1 MSTAKRP
8 KRRPDIAPTAGLV
21 VEGDTEFKAL
31 PYLHTKKLIPRCPP
45 LRAKNLGGVGS
56 HLLPV
61 GIAARLL
68 GPVIAHQVSG
78 HDPIVACID
87 REQREMSA
95 VDLARN
101 VATELGRLL
110 EEKNRSSDGVFVAVA
125 DRTFEAWLLAD
136 AHGLHKRGHLK
147 RAPGFKS
154 FEGSLGREGKKG
166 VVELSILLERPYGKT
181 TDGPALFQVLD
192 FPAARAGSASLHAF
206 LSTLGV

>member
-1 MSTAKRP
+1 VSVAKRH

-31 PYLHTKKLIPRCPP
+31 PYLHTKKLIPKCPP

-56 HLLPV
+56 DLLPV
-61 GIAARLL
+61 GIAARLV

-78 HDPIVACID
+78 HHPIIACID
-87 REQREMSA
+87 REQRQMSA
-95 VDLARN
+95 ASLAGN
-101 VATELGRLL
+101 VATELRRLL
-110 EEKNRSSDGVFVAVA
+110 EERNRSTAGVFVAVA

-147 RAPGFKS
+147 HAPSFRS
-154 FEGSLGREGKKG
+154 FEGLLGRERKKG
-166 VVELSILLERPYGKT
+166 VVELSILLDRPYGKT
-181 TDGPALFQVLD
+181 TDGPALFEALD
-192 FPAARAGSASLHAF
+192 FPTARAGSASLHAF

>member
-1 MSTAKRP
+1 MSAAKGH
-8 KRRPDIAPTAGLV
+8 KRRPDVAPTAGLV

-31 PYLHTKKLIPRCPP
+31 PYLHTKKLVPRCPP
-45 LRAKNLGGVGS
+45 LRAKNLGGIGS

-61 GIAARLL
+61 GIATRLL

-78 HDPIVACID
+78 HSPIVACID

-95 VDLARN
+95 VDLATS
-101 VATELGRLL
+101 VASELGRLL
-110 EEKNRSSDGVFVAVA
+110 EKKNRSAAGVFVAVA

-136 AHGLHKRGHLK
+136 AHGLHARGHLK
-147 RAPGFKS
+147 AAPSFRS

-166 VVELSILLERPYGKT
+166 VVELSSLLDRPYGKT
-181 TDGPALFQVLD
+181 TDGPALFSALD
-192 FPAARAGSASLHAF
+192 FPTARARSASLHRF